1 MCQSY
6 HQTSRGLLFWDT
18 VCNCLMNENKIALKF
33 VIFVFEMSVFL
44 RSERNTD
51 GTGQKDKD
59 KAEHNVSVAA

>member
-1 MCQSY
+1 
-6 HQTSRGLLFWDT
+6 
-18 VCNCLMNENKIALKF
+18 MNENKIALKF